1 MKLFSHFLKSK
12 LELVTLKPLF
22 LLSLPN
28 FFIYCV
34 NNLKQKI
41 LTLNKSPFFKLLKLF
56 YRLTLVINGLLFVG
70 IILDYNELIIPSI
83 SFNNIFNNYI
93 KYINDIKDYI
103 FNKRINLLNPMEE
116 TKLPSQENT
125 LSNEVTNTS
134 NETITKNTSVIESN
148 KPKSPF
154 YTSPYFYVPL
164 IASGF
169 ILAYLGS
176 DQIISVLSSLL
187 DLFSGSG
194 GRGGPVNPDWTP
206 PTYPLYDPYPE
217 VEREMARLG
226 LLDD

>member
-1 MKLFSHFLKSK
+1 MLPNLLFYTINIFRNIL
-12 LELVTLKPLF
+12 LTLK
-22 LLSLPN
+22 
-28 FFIYCV
+28 
-34 NNLKQKI
+34 
-41 LTLNKSPFFKLLKLF
+41 KSPFLNILMLC
-56 YRLTLVINGLLFVG
+56 YRIALVFNALLFLG
-70 IILDYNELIIPSI
+70 IMLDYSELIFPSI
-83 SFNNIFNNYI
+83 TFNNIINTYF
-93 KYINDIKDYI
+93 KYINEIKDYI
-103 FNKRINLLNPMEE
+103 YNKTFNILDPIEE

-125 LSNEVTNTS
+125 LSKEVTNSSKDTTTDKTS
-134 NETITKNTSVIESN
+134 GIETN

-154 YTSPYFYVPL
+154 YTSPYFYIPL
-164 IASGF
+164 IASGI

-176 DQIISVLSSLL
+176 DQISSVLSSLL